1 METEQGY
8 LELANH
14 KCLEIFDQE
23 LKINQ
28 AAEPTNI
35 IWEGSNTKNKNSAQ
49 LIKMFLSIT
58 FMISAI
64 FVINYAGS
72 AET

>member
-8 LELANH
+8 LELTKH
-14 KCLEIFDQE
+14 KSFEIFDQKF
-23 LKINQ
+23 KIDQ

-35 IWEGSNTKNKNSAQ
+35 IWEGSNAKNKNSAQ
-49 LIKMFLSIT
+49 LIKIFLSIT

-64 FVINYAGS
+64 FFINYAGS
-72 AET
+72 AQI